1 MSNSLKWKN
10 LFLIF
15 FQIANVLKTLLSSQC
30 NPANQMY
37 LVIRSNAMMAL
48 ADLADTPDIL
58 SNFHGDNK
66 ELTDDLL
73 KKLTIPQNW
82 IKH

>member
-1 MSNSLKWKN
+1 
-10 LFLIF
+10 
-15 FQIANVLKTLLSSQC
+15 
-30 NPANQMY
+30 MY

-48 ADLADTPDIL
+48 ADLADTPDVL